1 MEATMPVQ
9 TSMHFYINWAK
20 ERLDEMDATLAS
32 LEDQSREV
40 QAASRAKA
48 DQLLTNL
55 RKRRLEFQEDVKM
68 QAETSEATW
77 LRTKAELDVQWNGFE
92 AEVKKYVETF
102 SKEGEQ
108 QKATFQKMAAAQLNA
123 WQDASDKVHAAAA
136 GFAADRRADINA
148 AVKQMKADASEAE
161 ATFQN
166 LARAGTASWT
176 ALTGALA
183 QSRAAFDG
191 ALQAAADAFKRAG
204 QSGGV
209 DKPSAEPPR

>member
-1 MEATMPVQ
+1 MCGLAARARTRSARLTIPTMRP
-9 TSMHFYINWAK
+9 
-20 ERLDEMDATLAS
+20 
-32 LEDQSREV
+32 SRTTGTRFMRCV
-40 QAASRAKA
+40 VRSSAIC
-48 DQLLTNL
+48 
-55 RKRRLEFQEDVKM
+55 
-68 QAETSEATW
+68 
-77 LRTKAELDVQWNGFE
+77 FE

-108 QKATFQKMAAAQLNA
+108 QKATFQTMAAAQLNA

-136 GFAADRRADINA
+136 GFAAERRADINA

-166 LARAGTASWT
+166 LTRAGTASWT

-183 QSRAAFDG
+183 QSRAAFDA
-191 ALQAAADAFKRAG
+191 ALQAAADALKRAG

-209 DKPSAEPPR
+209 GQTKR